1 MSVAKLLKQ
10 FSKLTDEQKAEVMEY
25 FSNDDD
31 NTEEQKSNEQVEQ
44 TQEPQ
49 PKEDKSK
56 PEVKQEPTQEPQPQP
71 QPNPNPQPTPQVDV
85 EEDNDFKG
93 IDINQVV
100 LKEDLDARFSAMNA
114 KLDAVLKENADLK
127 DKLADAEKQKE
138 DLHKKYEYDDF
149 GNQAQQ
155 DYGNVDN
162 STPYQSADDY
172 VKQFYNK

>member
-25 FSNDDD
+25 LSDDDD
-31 NTEEQKSNEQVEQ
+31 NTEEHKSNEQVEQ

-49 PKEDKSK
+49 QKEDKSK
-56 PEVKQEPTQEPQPQP
+56 PEVKQEPKQEQEPQP

-149 GNQAQQ
+149 GNQAQKE
-155 DYGNVDN
+155 YGKGDN

>member
-25 FSNDDD
+25 FANDDD
-31 NTEEQKSNEQVEQ
+31 TEPEQKSNEQVEQ

-56 PEVKQEPTQEPQPQP
+56 QEVKQEPKQEPQP

-85 EEDNDFKG
+85 EEENDFKG
-93 IDINQVV
+93 IDINDVV
-100 LKEDLDARFSAMNA
+100 LKGDLDERFNAMSA
-114 KLDAVLKENADLK
+114 KLDAIIKENADLK
-127 DKLADAEKQKE
+127 DKLAEAEKQKN

-149 GNQAQQ
+149 GNQAQK
-155 DYGNVDN
+155 DYGNADN

-172 VKQFYNK
+172 VKQFTNK

>member
-25 FSNDDD
+25 FANDDD
-31 NTEEQKSNEQVEQ
+31 TEPEQKSNEQVEQ

-49 PKEDKSK
+49 QKEDKSK
-56 PEVKQEPTQEPQPQP
+56 PEVKQEPKQEPQPQP
-71 QPNPNPQPTPQVDV
+71 QPNPQPTPQVDV
-85 EEDNDFKG
+85 EEANDFKG

-149 GNQAQQ
+149 GNQAQK

>member
-25 FSNDDD
+25 LSDDD

-56 PEVKQEPTQEPQPQP
+56 PEVKQEPKQEPQPQP
-71 QPNPNPQPTPQVDV
+71 QPNPQPTPQVDV
-85 EEDNDFKG
+85 EEANDFKG
-93 IDINQVV
+93 IDINDVV
-100 LKEDLDARFSAMNA
+100 LKGDLDERLNAMSA
-114 KLDAVLKENADLK
+114 KLDAIIKENADLK
-127 DKLADAEKQKE
+127 DKLADAEKQKN

-149 GNQAQQ
+149 GNQAQK
-155 DYGNVDN
+155 DYGNPDN

-172 VKQFYNK
+172 VKQFTNK

>member
-25 FSNDDD
+25 LSDDD

-56 PEVKQEPTQEPQPQP
+56 PEVKQEPKQEPQPQP
-71 QPNPNPQPTPQVDV
+71 QPNPQPTPQVDV
-85 EEDNDFKG
+85 EEANDFKG
-93 IDINQVV
+93 IDINDVV
-100 LKEDLDARFSAMNA
+100 LKGDLDERLNAMSA
-114 KLDAVLKENADLK
+114 KLDAIIKENADLK
-127 DKLADAEKQKE
+127 DKLADAEKQKN

-149 GNQAQQ
+149 GNQAQK

-172 VKQFYNK
+172 VKQFTNK

>member
-31 NTEEQKSNEQVEQ
+31 NTEPEQKSNEQVEQ

-56 PEVKQEPTQEPQPQP
+56 PEVKQEPKQEPQPQP
-71 QPNPNPQPTPQVDV
+71 QPNPQPTPQVDV
-85 EEDNDFKG
+85 EEANDFKG
-93 IDINQVV
+93 IDINDVV
-100 LKEDLDARFSAMNA
+100 LKGDLDERLNAMSA
-114 KLDAVLKENADLK
+114 KLDAIIKENADLK
-127 DKLADAEKQKE
+127 DKLADAEKQKN

-149 GNQAQQ
+149 GNQAQK

-172 VKQFYNK
+172 VKQFTNK